1 MTGRNAALL
10 RRDTLYFLQDMVAH
24 ERVGAALRTGLQAND
39 LNGSVYSQALAISW
53 FVCCNDHMKIDHVSI
68 ATATLLTQLILA
80 LEKGG
85 ALKPTEIDAV
95 IRESIS
101 LNGEEADNA
110 ANLGAT
116 RFLQD
121 VWATVRDAR
130 G

>member
-1 MTGRNAALL
+1 
-10 RRDTLYFLQDMVAH
+10 
-24 ERVGAALRTGLQAND
+24 
-39 LNGSVYSQALAISW
+39 
-53 FVCCNDHMKIDHVSI
+53 MKIDHVSI